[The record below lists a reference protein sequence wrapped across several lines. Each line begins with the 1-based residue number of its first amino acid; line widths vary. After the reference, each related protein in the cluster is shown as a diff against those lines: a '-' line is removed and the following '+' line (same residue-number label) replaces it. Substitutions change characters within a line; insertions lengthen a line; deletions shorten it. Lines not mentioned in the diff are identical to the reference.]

1 MNRVIFLPIVFLFF
15 LLSSSK
21 GQDLEKIL
29 DDAIENDLTY
39 VSATFKSTRIVNGHS
54 IERMPGGLL
63 DFRVSHRFGQ
73 INSGAYE
80 FWGLDQANIRLALE
94 YGITNWLM
102 IGIGRSNY
110 EKAFDGFA
118 KFSILR
124 QSSGTRNVPVS
135 ISYLSSLTVST
146 LRIPGTETKFHD
158 RTSFVHQLLIA
169 RKINEW
175 FSVEVN
181 PTFVRRNMVSMQVQ
195 RDDIFAV
202 GFGSRVKLSKRVSF
216 NLEYYLTNGGS
227 KQYLGQKIFDPLSI
241 GFDIETGGHV
251 FQLFLSNS
259 VAMIEKGFIAETV
272 GDWTDG
278 GIHFGFNISRVFNL
292 KK

>member
-1 MNRVIFLPIVFLFF
+1 MNRVSFFPIVFLFF
-15 LLSSSK
+15 VFSSSK
-21 GQDLEKIL
+21 SQDLEKIL
-29 DDAIENDLTY
+29 DDAVASDLNY

-54 IERMPGGLL
+54 IERMPEGLL

-94 YGITNWLM
+94 YGITDWLM
-102 IGIGRSNY
+102 VGIGRSNY

-118 KFSILR
+118 KFSIVR

-135 ISYLSSLTVST
+135 ISYLSSVTVST
-146 LRIPGTETKFHD
+146 LRIPGTKTDFND

-169 RKINEW
+169 RKINDR
-175 FSVEVN
+175 FSMEVN

-195 RDDIFAV
+195 RDDIFAI
-202 GFGSRVKLSKRVSF
+202 GFGSRIKLSKRVSF
-216 NLEYYLTNGGS
+216 NLEYYLADSYSNE
-227 KQYLGQKIFDPLSI
+227 YLGQKTYDPLSI